1 MYKEFY
7 IKYVNLKKQSE
18 ILKKTVF
25 IVSFFFLL
33 VACNEKKQTKQLILN
48 NENIDTLLS
57 RAYNYKIDR
66 KKRIAY
72 ADKVSNLLKN
82 KENDSLIRHYYFKL
96 SDNYYRLQE
105 NQKNLEV
112 CNIVYKM
119 SQTSS
124 DTLGIAKA
132 LSYIGDYHDSKFDND
147 SAYYY
152 YTKAEKTYLSYHSQ
166 QDVSRLRYNKA
177 LILFYEKDFLG
188 CEIATIEVLKMAK
201 QKKDNRLI
209 YDCYITLAN
218 ALDGL
223 NDSPKALEYYNKAF
237 DMTNQLKMD
246 SQYLILKAQTY
257 NCIGKVYEKQ
267 NNHKQAIAYFKQGL
281 AFDDLK
287 ANLPFLYA
295 NLINNLAYSKFKIGD
310 KTALAQLKEA
320 LQIRESIKNTFGM
333 VSSKIN
339 LSEYHLEQKEYVKA
353 YDYANE
359 ARLEAHSNKIYEDE
373 LKALQLLARIDPKNE
388 SFYDDRFIKLTDSLQ
403 NNERAT
409 RNKYA
414 RIEFETEEITS
425 EKNDIEA
432 EKNKISQQRW
442 LILGFSTF
450 IILIAILSYITRM
463 QHAKNKE
470 LQFEKDQQK
479 ANEEIYQLMLDQQ
492 TKIEE
497 GRQKEKKRISQELH
511 DGVMSKLTST
521 RLNLFIL
528 SRKTDEETIKKCLT
542 HIEGIQNIEK
552 EIRSISHDLAQDIFT
567 GKDSFKTIVSE
578 LFEQQKTNSGVDC
591 ALEIDDKINW
601 DTVES
606 NTKMHLYRIFQ
617 ESLQNIYKY
626 AKAKNIAASIA
637 LHNSTINV
645 DITDDGMGFDVKKL
659 KEGIGLKNMNSRVK
673 VLQGTIDIESQI
685 GKGTHI
691 NLIIPI

>member
-1 MYKEFY
+1 
-7 IKYVNLKKQSE
+7 LKKIVFTIGFF
-18 ILKKTVF
+18 IL
-25 IVSFFFLL
+25 LA
-33 VACNEKKQTKQLILN
+33 ACTKKQNTKQLFPN
-48 NENIDTLLS
+48 KENVDTLLS
-57 RAYNYKIDR
+57 RAYNFKTP
-66 KKRIAY
+66 KKERLTFAKQ
-72 ADKVSNLLKN
+72 ADSILKN
-82 KENDSLIRHYYFKL
+82 KSNDSLTRSYYFKL
-96 SDNYYRLQE
+96 SDCYYNLDE

-112 CNIVYKM
+112 TKIVYRM
-119 SQTSS
+119 SQTSN
-124 DTLGIAKA
+124 DTISIAKA

-152 YTKAEKTYLSYHSQ
+152 YTKAEKTYLSYHSK

-188 CEIATIEVLKMAK
+188 CEIAIIEVLKMAK
-201 QKKDNRLI
+201 QKKDNRLV
-209 YDCYITLAN
+209 YDCYIMLAKSLN
-218 ALDGL
+218 GL

-237 DMTNQLKMD
+237 DMTSQLKTD

-257 NCIGKVYEKQ
+257 NYIGNVYEKQ
-267 NNHKQAIAYFKQGL
+267 GNHKQAIAYFKKGL
-281 AFDDLK
+281 AFDDFK
-287 ANLPFLYA
+287 ETLPFMYA
-295 NLINNLAYSKFKIGD
+295 NLINNMAYSKFKIGD
-310 KTALAQLKEA
+310 KTALAQLNEA
-320 LQIRESIKNTFGM
+320 LQIRNDLKDTPGL
-333 VSSKIN
+333 VLSKIN
-339 LSEYHLEQKEYVKA
+339 LSEYHLGQKEYVKA

-359 ARLEAHSNKIYEDE
+359 ARLEAHDNKIYEDE
-373 LKALQLLARIDPKNE
+373 LKALQLLARIDPRNE

-414 RIEFETEEITS
+414 RIEFETEEITTQ
-425 EKNDIEA
+425 KNDIEA
-432 EKNKISQQRW
+432 EKNRISQQRW
-442 LILGFSTF
+442 IILGFSLF
-450 IILIAILSYITRM
+450 LILVAILSYITKM

-521 RLNLFIL
+521 RLNLFVL

-552 EIRSISHDLAQDIFT
+552 EIRSISHDLAQDIFSAQ
-567 GKDSFKTIVSE
+567 DSFKTIVSE
-578 LFEQQKTNSGVDC
+578 LFEQQKTNSGVGST
-591 ALEIDDKINW
+591 LEIDDKINW
-601 DTVES
+601 DSIES
-606 NTKMHLYRIFQ
+606 TTKMHLYRIFQ

-626 AKAKNIAASIA
+626 AKATNIAASIA
-637 LHNSTINV
+637 LYNNSINI
-645 DITDDGMGFDVKKL
+645 DITDDGVGFDVKKL

>member
-1 MYKEFY
+1 
-7 IKYVNLKKQSE
+7 LAACTKKQETEQLVSN
-18 ILKKTVF
+18 KK
-25 IVSFFFLL
+25 
-33 VACNEKKQTKQLILN
+33 
-48 NENIDTLLS
+48 NIDTLLS
-57 RAYNYKIDR
+57 RAYNFKTP
-66 KKRIAY
+66 KKERLTFAKQ
-72 ADKVSNLLKN
+72 ADSVLKSNA
-82 KENDSLIRHYYFKL
+82 NDSLTRSYYFKL
-96 SDNYYRLQE
+96 SDCYYNLDE
-105 NQKNLEV
+105 NEKDIKT
-112 CNIVYKM
+112 CRTVYSM
-119 SQTSS
+119 SQASN
-124 DTLGIAKA
+124 DTLSIAKA
-132 LSYIGDYHDSKFDND
+132 QYYIGEYHFRKFDND

-152 YTKAEKTYLSYHSQ
+152 YTKAEKSYLSYHDK

-177 LILFYEKDFLG
+177 SILFYEKDFLG
-188 CEIATIEVLKMAK
+188 CEIAIIEVLKIAK
-201 QKKDNRLI
+201 QKKDTRLV

-237 DMTNQLKMD
+237 DMTNQLKND
-246 SQYLILKAQTY
+246 SQYLILKAQAY
-257 NCIGKVYEKQ
+257 NYIGKVYEKQ
-267 NNHKQAIAYFKQGL
+267 GNHKQAIAYFKKGL
-281 AFDDLK
+281 AFDNLK
-287 ANLPFLYA
+287 KNLPSLYA
-295 NLINNLAYSKFKIGD
+295 ILINNLAYSKFKIGD
-310 KTALAQLKEA
+310 KTALAQLNEA
-320 LQIRESIKNTFGM
+320 LQIRNNIKNTFGI

-339 LSEYHLEQKEYVKA
+339 LSEYHLDQKEYVKA

-359 ARLEAHSNKIYEDE
+359 ARLEAHDNKIYEDE

-414 RIEFETEEITS
+414 RIEFETEEITTQ
-425 EKNDIEA
+425 KNDIEA

-450 IILIAILSYITRM
+450 LILIAILSYITKM

-521 RLNLFIL
+521 RLNLFVL

-552 EIRSISHDLAQDIFT
+552 EIRSISHDLAQDIFS
-567 GKDSFKTIVSE
+567 GKDSFKTIVTE

-591 ALEIDDKINW
+591 DLEIDDKINW
-601 DTVES
+601 DSIES

-626 AKAKNIAASIA
+626 AKATNIAASIA

-645 DITDDGMGFDVKKL
+645 DITDNGVGFDVKKL